1 MKFEYMKEF
10 VSLSETR
17 SYSICADILYISQPT
32 LTRHI
37 QELERELG
45 AELFE
50 RTSRGI
56 ALTEAGE
63 LFLPYAQD
71 ALKLQSGYI
80 SAMEQ
85 YLKRRNG
92 ALSIATLHAIKQ
104 YNISPIIAAW
114 SAENPSIKLR
124 IVEGDPTDS
133 LMWMR
138 QGIVDYAFLREDV
151 PGENSDFE
159 RIRITTDRLVCLVPM
174 DHPLACAQSV
184 SFTQLIH
191 ENIIYY
197 ENCPLLRNLFLGAG
211 YMPQENLMGL
221 RGSNAV
227 NLVKQGVG
235 LMLGFRAPIDD
246 SELGGF
252 SILEIE
258 PPVRSEINF
267 IYRPRGVSES
277 GQKFISFVRN
287 YIAAHPDTESFAL
300 P

>member
-1 MKFEYMKEF
+1 MRFESMKEF
-10 VSLSETR
+10 VTLSETK
-17 SYSICADILYISQPT
+17 SYSVCADMLYISQPT

-45 AELFE
+45 VELFE

-80 SAMEQ
+80 SAIDQ
-85 YLKRRNG
+85 YVKRRNG
-92 ALSIATLHAIKQ
+92 SLAIATLHAIKQ
-104 YNISPIIAAW
+104 YGISPIIAAW
-114 SAENPSIKLR
+114 SAQNPSIKLR

-151 PGENSDFE
+151 PGENGDFE
-159 RIRITTDRLVCLVPM
+159 RIRLSTDRLVCLVPE
-174 DHPLACAQSV
+174 DHRLASAGAV
-184 SFTQLIH
+184 SFTQLKN

-197 ENCPLLRNLFLGAG
+197 ENCPLLHNLFLGAG
-211 YMPQENLMGL
+211 YIPQENLMGL
-221 RGSNAV
+221 KGSNALR
-227 NLVKQGVG
+227 LVKQGVG
-235 LMLGFRAPIDD
+235 LMLGFRIPIDD

-252 SILEIE
+252 AILEID
-258 PPVRSEINF
+258 PPVKSEINF
-267 IYRPRGVSES
+267 IYRPKGVSES
-277 GQKFISFVRN
+277 GQQFINFVRQ
-287 YIAAHPDTESFAL
+287 YVADHRADKE
-300 P
+300 